1 MYRCIP
7 PRIERP
13 KNRTTLESMMLAAD
27 AVFSTDLP
35 LPGRRQGK
43 VRDVYTLPGRTPPA
57 LLVVATDRVSAFD
70 VVMPTPMPGKGRL
83 LTQVSM
89 GWFRWLREQRLVA
102 DHVLS
107 TDVPAECLHDE
118 ALAASL
124 AGRVMQ
130 CRAAR
135 VIPIE
140 CVARGYLAGSGWA
153 EYQRHGTACGIA
165 LPKGLRQCEQLPE
178 PIFTPATKADQ
189 GHDENISP
197 AQAQDALERDPLWSR
212 FGGRALAQRLER
224 LTVELY
230 ARAADHARSRGV
242 ILADTKFEFG
252 LALDAHGEPTDELL
266 IVDEVLT
273 PDSSRY
279 WPAERY
285 EAGRDQPSFD
295 KQVLRNWLL
304 DEVAAG
310 RWNKEAP
317 GPRLPESVLELT
329 LERYREIA
337 RILA

>member
-1 MYRCIP
+1 VYRCIT
-7 PRIERP
+7 PRIEWP
-13 KNRTTLESMMLAAD
+13 KNRTTLKSMMLAAD

-83 LTQVSM
+83 LTHVSL
-89 GWFRWLREQRLVA
+89 GWFRWLREQQLVA

-107 TDVPAECLHDE
+107 TDVPAECLQDE
-118 ALAASL
+118 AIAASL

-165 LPKGLRQCEQLPE
+165 LPTGLRQCERLPE
-178 PIFTPATKADQ
+178 PIFTPATKAAE

-212 FGGRALAQRLER
+212 FGGRALAKRLER
-224 LTVELY
+224 ITIELY
-230 ARAADHARSRGV
+230 SRAANHARSRGV

-252 LALDAHGEPTDELL
+252 LALDAQGEPTDELL

-279 WPAERY
+279 WPADRY

-304 DEVAAG
+304 DEVSAG

-317 GPRLPESVLELT
+317 GPQLPESVLELT

>member
-1 MYRCIP
+1 MYRCTARGNEP
-7 PRIERP
+7 P
-13 KNRTTLESMMLAAD
+13 KNRTTLESMTIAVD

-43 VRDVYTLPGRTPPA
+43 VRDVYRLPGRTPPA
-57 LLVVATDRVSAFD
+57 LLVVATDRVSAYD

-89 GWFRWLREQRLVA
+89 GWFSWLRGERIVA

-107 TDVPAECLHDE
+107 TAVPDECAHDP
-118 ALAASL
+118 ALASSL
-124 AGRVMQ
+124 EGRVMQ

-153 EYQRHGTACGIA
+153 EYQLHGTACGIA
-165 LPKGLRQCEQLPE
+165 LPKGLRQCDRLPE
-178 PIFTPATKADQ
+178 PIFTPATKAEE
-189 GHDENISP
+189 GHDENITP
-197 AQAQDALERDPLWSR
+197 ARAVDILDQDPVFAR
-212 FGGRALAQRLER
+212 FGGRDLARRLER
-224 LTVELY
+224 ITLDVY
-230 ARAADHARSRGV
+230 ARAAAHARTRGV

-252 LALDAHGEPTDELL
+252 LALDPQGQPTDELL

-279 WPAERY
+279 WPADRY
-285 EAGRDQPSFD
+285 EPGRDQPSFD

-317 GPRLPESVLELT
+317 GPQLPSQVVELT

-337 RILA
+337 RILG

>member
-1 MYRCIP
+1 MP
-7 PRIERP
+7 
-13 KNRTTLESMMLAAD
+13 LAAD

-43 VRDVYTLPGRTPPA
+43 VRDVYGLPGRTPPA

-89 GWFRWLREQRLVA
+89 GWFRWLRAQRLVN

-107 TDVPAECLHDE
+107 TDVPAECARDPV
-118 ALAASL
+118 LAASL
-124 AGRVMQ
+124 SGRVMQ

-140 CVARGYLAGSGWA
+140 CVARGYLAGSGWS
-153 EYQRHGTACGIA
+153 EYVRQGTACGIA
-165 LPKGLRQCEQLPE
+165 LPKGLRQCDRLPE
-178 PIFTPATKADQ
+178 PIFTPATKAQ
-189 GHDENISP
+189 EGHDENISP
-197 AQAQDALERDPLWSR
+197 AQAQAALEHDPVWSR
-212 FGGRALAQRLER
+212 FGGRDLAKRLER
-224 LTVELY
+224 ITIDLY
-230 ARAADHARSRGV
+230 ARAAEHARSRGV

-252 LALDAHGEPTDELL
+252 LALDSQGQPTDELL
-266 IVDEVLT
+266 IIDEVLT

-279 WPAERY
+279 WPADRY
-285 EAGRDQPSFD
+285 EPGHDQPSFD

-304 DEVAAG
+304 DEVDAG
-310 RWNKEAP
+310 RWNREAP
-317 GPRLPESVLELT
+317 GPVLPESVVELT